1 MSAGMLIVFTGLLF
15 YLITCV
21 AILDI
26 ARKEFGGTHIKAMW
40 GFVALIP
47 FFGCLAYFL
56 FGCRKGKKRERVA
69 PAESE

>member
-1 MSAGMLIVFTGLLF
+1 MSAGMIIVLTGLVF

-56 FGCRKGKKRERVA
+56 VGYRKGKKRESMA
-69 PAESE
+69 PTESE